1 MVTNC
6 FKSGVFS
13 QTTNLS
19 LGQLIG
25 IMGTEVTLL
34 KSNSG

>member
-1 MVTNC
+1 MVINC

-19 LGQLIG
+19 LGQFMVIT
-25 IMGTEVTLL
+25 GTEVTLL